1 MTINRENYEAF
12 LLDLMEGNLSVD
24 QENIL
29 WRFLEKNPDLNVE
42 DIHTDIRLPDKEKI
56 PVSEISFPMKE
67 ELKKGGMASEI
78 NAGNYEQFCIA
89 RLEGDLSAQSES
101 MLDKFLSENP
111 GFGKSADKFRHTI
124 LKADKSVV
132 FPDKNALRK
141 GAAAI
146 VTLKD
151 YINRRFIYSAVS
163 IAASLAIM
171 ISLFNL
177 VSDSS
182 ITDQAI
188 NHDNR
193 NENINQSTDSGT
205 QAVPVPDISPEI
217 SPVEIDNVAVRE
229 FRETSRTGISAPV
242 PSVTRE
248 SKREVSQQFA
258 IREPVLLPA
267 KNISTVE
274 IKAIR
279 TDFSSEIVRPL
290 MIAVNQ
296 REQEITE
303 NERSGAGMILTGLLA
318 FATRNVDRN
327 EESGGLNLWNIADA
341 GFRGINSLTG
351 AELRLERE
359 FNQEGELVSMEF
371 SSRVIEFRRS
381 TSDRDN

>member
-67 ELKKGGMASEI
+67 ELKKGGMACEI

>member
-1 MTINRENYEAF
+1 MIINRENYEAF

-29 WRFLEKNPDLNVE
+29 RRFLKENPDLNVE
-42 DIHTDIRLPDKEKI
+42 DIHTDLRLPDNVKI
-56 PVSEISFPMKE
+56 PVSGISFPMKE
-67 ELKKGGMASEI
+67 ELKKGGLASEI

-89 RLEGDLSAQSES
+89 RLEGDLSAHSVS
-101 MLDKFLSENP
+101 RLDKFLSENP
-111 GFGKSADKFRHTI
+111 GFGKSAGKFVHTI
-124 LKADKSVV
+124 LKADKSVI

-141 GAAAI
+141 GTAAT

-151 YINRRFIYSAVS
+151 YINRRFIYRTVS

-171 ISLFNL
+171 LSLFNL
-177 VSDSS
+177 VSDNSL
-182 ITDQAI
+182 TDQAI
-188 NHDNR
+188 NQGNR
-193 NENINQSTDSGT
+193 NEIINQSTDSGT
-205 QAVPVPDISPEI
+205 QAVPDISPERTT
-217 SPVEIDNVAVRE
+217 VATDNVTVRE
-229 FRETSRTGISAPV
+229 FRETSMPGTSVPV

-248 SKREVSQQFA
+248 SEREVSHQLA

-267 KNISTVE
+267 HNISGVE

-279 TDFSSEIVRPL
+279 TDYSFELVRPL
-290 MIAVNQ
+290 MMASNH
-296 REQEITE
+296 REQEIRE
-303 NERSGAGMILTGLLA
+303 NERSGAGMILNGLLA
-318 FATRNVDRN
+318 FATRNVDGN
-327 EESGGLNLWNIADA
+327 EESAGLNLWNIADA
-341 GFRGINSLTG
+341 GFKGINSLTG